1 MKADTLK
8 IAKRLERAGVERE
21 QATAHAEVYGEMQE
35 ELATKADIASLQTN
49 LDATKTYLE
58 GKIAKVEASV
68 DSARGEFK
76 QEIAGVRE
84 EVAGVRGEIK
94 QEIAGVREEIAGVR
108 EEMAANKAYLEGKI
122 DRQLSSFIKWMVGT
136 QFATIGIIVAV
147 MGFLHL

>member
-84 EVAGVRGEIK
+84 E
-94 QEIAGVREEIAGVR
+94 IAGVR

-147 MGFLHL
+147 MGFLHM

>member
-84 EVAGVRGEIK
+84 EVAGVR
-94 QEIAGVREEIAGVR
+94 EEIAGVR

-147 MGFLHL
+147 MGFLHM